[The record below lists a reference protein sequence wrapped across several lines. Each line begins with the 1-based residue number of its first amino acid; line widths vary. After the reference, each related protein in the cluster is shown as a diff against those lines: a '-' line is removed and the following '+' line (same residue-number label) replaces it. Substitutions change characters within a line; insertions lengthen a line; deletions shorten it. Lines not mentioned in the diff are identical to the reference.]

1 MHPGK
6 HVSPETI
13 STESRFLLQL
23 YPRLFALLAI
33 ISCLLSA
40 GLSCVIFMNTDFWE
54 GSIFATMATFAGVT
68 GALYFAWQTGN
79 YLAAPQ
85 RVLIDFDK
93 KLLILNP
100 EETDARE
107 ILFKD
112 ILYIRHTHTPYP
124 FFPAYNLHIRPGSD
138 ALVLSL
144 RNDKLANGLY
154 FAMQKRGGIEMRQE
168 GMASS
173 VLPKNTIA
181 GTQDYAESRLLT
193 IRSVRNSPDYVLS
206 IRLLLPIG
214 LLLSMFWLISFWI
227 VLVILL
233 AAAILIYR
241 NRSRLLQKHI
251 NKYWER
257 RVTFDPEKRM
267 LNEYES
273 GRNNQIDFDHIDYI
287 RFETYYWRWRGLS
300 DYLFWIKLKND
311 IKERPLFA
319 VAKDAHATE
328 YYFFLQNEL
337 GLPMRQ
343 D

>member
-40 GLSCVIFMNTDFWE
+40 GLACVIFMNIDFWE

-206 IRLLLPIG
+206 IRLLFAIG
-214 LLLSMFWLISFWI
+214 LLLSMFWLISLWI

-257 RVTFDPEKRM
+257 
-267 LNEYES
+267 
-273 GRNNQIDFDHIDYI
+273 
-287 RFETYYWRWRGLS
+287 
-300 DYLFWIKLKND
+300 
-311 IKERPLFA
+311 
-319 VAKDAHATE
+319 
-328 YYFFLQNEL
+328 
-337 GLPMRQ
+337 
-343 D
+343 